1 MDLTLTW
8 RSPMV
13 AGNFLG
19 IENMQSINPGG
30 FDHDIKIHQEFLLL
44 NEKNKFLVRRVIGA
58 DPTLI
63 PAAEVNLD
71 CV

>member
-8 RSPMV
+8 RGPMF

-19 IENMQSINPGG
+19 IENVQSINPGG
-30 FDHDIKIHQEFLLL
+30 FDRAIKIHQEFFLL

-63 PAAEVNLD
+63 PAAEVILD

>member
-19 IENMQSINPGG
+19 IENVQSINPGG
-30 FDHDIKIHQEFLLL
+30 FDRAIKIHQEFLLL
-44 NEKNKFLVRRVIGA
+44 NQKNKF
-58 DPTLI
+58 
-63 PAAEVNLD
+63 
-71 CV
+71 